1 MIPVF
6 IALGSN
12 IEPRLQYLSSAI
24 DQLQTLGKVKKIAP
38 LYRSSAY
45 GVKEQ
50 SYFLNSACILSTN
63 FLPLDLLKA
72 LKDIEGKIGRK
83 ERFHW
88 GPREIDLD
96 IIFYSNET
104 VEEEELVIPHPD
116 YKNRRFV
123 LQPLADMEADYS
135 PPGETKNLSQLLD
148 ECQDKTHI
156 KLETKNWYD
165 KWK

>member
-1 MIPVF
+1 MIPVY
-6 IALGSN
+6 IALGCN
-12 IEPRLQYLSSAI
+12 VEPRLKYLTSAI
-24 DQLQTLGKVKKIAP
+24 DLLQALGTITKIAS

-45 GVKEQ
+45 GVEDQ
-50 SYFLNSACILSTN
+50 PDFFNSACLLNTN

-72 LKDIEGKIGRK
+72 LKDIEKKAGRK

-96 IIFYSNET
+96 IIFYNNKIINEK
-104 VEEEELVIPHPD
+104 ELIVPHSD

-123 LQPLADMEADYS
+123 LQPLAEIAEDFIS
-135 PPGETKNLSQLLD
+135 PGESKNLHELLQ
-148 ECQDKTHI
+148 ECPDKTHI
-156 KLETKNWYD
+156 NLEIRNWYK

>member
-1 MIPVF
+1 MIPVY

-12 IEPRLQYLSSAI
+12 IEPRIQYLTSAL
-24 DQLQTLGKVKKIAP
+24 DQLNNLGIFINIAP
-38 LYRSSAY
+38 LYRSNAY

-72 LKDIEGKIGRK
+72 LKDIEGKIGRR
-83 ERFHW
+83 ERFYW

-96 IIFYSNET
+96 IIFYNNEII
-104 VEEEELVIPHPD
+104 EEEALIIPHPD

-123 LQPLADMEADYS
+123 LQPLVDMESNFS
-135 PPGETKNLSQLLD
+135 PPGETKKLSQLLH
-148 ECQDKTHI
+148 ECPDNTHI

>member
-1 MIPVF
+1 MNPVF

-24 DQLQTLGKVKKIAP
+24 DQFQSLGTVKKIAP

-50 SYFLNSACILSTN
+50 SYFFNSACLLNTN

-72 LKDIEGKIGRK
+72 LKDIERKIGRK

-96 IIFYSNET
+96 IIFYNDKI
-104 VEEEELVIPHPD
+104 VQEESLVIPHPD

-135 PPGETKNLSQLLD
+135 PPGEIRNLRQLLLD
-148 ECQDKTHI
+148 CPDNTHI
-156 KLETKNWYD
+156 KLEKKNWYD

>member
-1 MIPVF
+1 MKPVF

-24 DQLQTLGKVKKIAP
+24 DQLQALGTVKKIAP

-50 SYFLNSACILSTN
+50 SYFLNSACLLNTN

-72 LKDIEGKIGRK
+72 LKDIERKIGRK

-96 IIFYSNET
+96 IIFYNNET
-104 VEEEELVIPHPD
+104 VEKEELVIPHPD

-123 LQPLADMEADYS
+123 LQPLADMEAEYS
-135 PPGETKNLSQLLD
+135 PPGETRNLSRLLL
-148 ECQDKTHI
+148 ECPDSTHI